1 MSLNSIEMQKHIARK
16 LKQRK
21 IFDKGFHFVVFL
33 ATMAGVAFLAILLSK
48 VLIDGLGNLNW
59 DFLTSFPSRFP
70 SKTGILTALVGSIW
84 VISLT
89 IVVALPIGVGTAIY
103 LENYADKKS
112 KFFQLL
118 DINIANLAGVPAIV
132 YGMLGLMIFVRLM
145 NFGSSILSG
154 ALTLSLLILP
164 VIIIASQEA
173 IKAVPSSLR
182 DASLALGAT
191 KWQTV
196 SRVIIPYALPG
207 ILTGVIL
214 AVSRAMGEAAPL
226 IMIGGAGYVGF
237 LPSSPMDVFSALPL
251 QIYNWTSRPQT
262 EFQNVAAAGIIVLL
276 VLLLTLN
283 GIAVYIRNRFS
294 NRMD

>member
-70 SKTGILTALVGSIW
+70 SKTGILTALVGSVW

-132 YGMLGLMIFVRLM
+132 YGMLGLMIFVRLL

>member
-70 SKTGILTALVGSIW
+70 SKTGILTALVGSVW

>member
-1 MSLNSIEMQKHIARK
+1 MNLNAKDMRKKIARK
-16 LKQRK
+16 LIQRK
-21 IFDKGFHFVVFL
+21 LLDKCFHIVVFF
-33 ATMAGVAFLAILLSK
+33 ATMVGIVFLVVLISK
-48 VLIDGLGNLNW
+48 ILIDGLGSLNW
-59 DFLTSFPSRFP
+59 NFLTSFPSRFP
-70 SKTGILTALVGSIW
+70 SKAGILTALVGSVW

-89 IVVALPIGVGTAIY
+89 ILFALPIGVGTAIY

-112 KFFQLL
+112 RFFKVL
-118 DINIANLAGVPAIV
+118 DLNIANLAGVPAIV

-182 DASLALGAT
+182 DASLALGASQ
-191 KWQTV
+191 WQTV

-237 LPSSPMDVFSALPL
+237 LPTSPMDVFSALPL

-276 VLLLTLN
+276 ILLLTLN

>member
-59 DFLTSFPSRFP
+59 NFLTSFPSRFP
-70 SKTGILTALVGSIW
+70 SKTGILTALVGSVW